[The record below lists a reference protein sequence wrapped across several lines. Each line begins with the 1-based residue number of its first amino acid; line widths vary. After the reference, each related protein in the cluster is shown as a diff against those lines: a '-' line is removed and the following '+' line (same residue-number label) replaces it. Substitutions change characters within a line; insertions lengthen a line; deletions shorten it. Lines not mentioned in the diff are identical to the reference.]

1 MRLITATLLFCVV
14 AFAQGD
20 PNSYCDGGNQVL
32 GDANLGS
39 VTLDGIQETGN
50 CPGEIGIVKSK
61 TQTTTLAPGSEYTLT
76 MQVSSCVGSS
86 EAQTAYARVAKVWCD
101 FNGNGVYD
109 VPDEILGKESVG
121 DTPVT
126 TEVSITFKVPA
137 DATLGSTGLR
147 VAVREGADVEPCQI
161 FTYGGVKE
169 FQVTIGGGLSLG
181 SIICIIIL
189 VGIILYLAVGFGL
202 YKKAGGTGV
211 SAAIIPNLDFWKA
224 LPGLVKD
231 GVEFT
236 VMKIK
241 GLMGGRV
248 GAGSSYEN
256 IDDTSE
262 SVL

>member
-20 PNSYCDGGNQVL
+20 PKSYCDGGNQVL
-32 GDANLGS
+32 GDANLGA
-39 VTLDGIQETGN
+39 VTLDGIQETDN
-50 CPGEIGIVKSK
+50 CPGNLGVVKLD
-61 TQTTTLAPGSEYTLT
+61 QTTALAPGSEYTLT
-76 MQVSSCVGSS
+76 MQVSSCKGSS
-86 EAQTAYARVAKVWCD
+86 EAPTAYARVAKVWCD
-101 FNGNGVYD
+101 YNGNGVYD
-109 VPDEILGKESVG
+109 EPEEIVGKESLG

-126 TEVSITFKVPA
+126 SDVEIKFKVPA
-137 DATLGSTGLR
+137 DAKLGLTGLR

-202 YKKAGGTGV
+202 YKKAGGTGI
-211 SAAIIPNLDFWKA
+211 SASIIPNLDFWKA

-241 GLMGGRV
+241 GLMGGRT
-248 GAGSSYEN
+248 GGGSSYEN
-256 IDDTSE
+256 IDDTSDN
-262 SVL
+262 VL